1 LKDILF
7 SFIDN
12 GVDYLYGLTDINI
25 NKVAPVALTGISS
38 DILMIGGSTT
48 NNGLPTY
55 TRKYLTDLGI
65 TANFKGS
72 INDDLGTLVK
82 LKMVGVLMFFL
93 VNAHGSIIVYPHT
106 ALSSRYQQVQIH
118 FFF

>member
-1 LKDILF
+1 MVVSIKDALAKTFANIDYSLAPSYQFDEKLILNTNTIKSSKIDLLSIF
-7 SFIDN
+7 LHILSFIDN

-25 NKVAPVALTGISS
+25 NKVKLALTGISS

-65 TANFKGS
+65 TASNFKE
-72 INDDLGTLVK
+72 
-82 LKMVGVLMFFL
+82 
-93 VNAHGSIIVYPHT
+93 Y
-106 ALSSRYQQVQIH
+106 
-118 FFF
+118 

>member
-1 LKDILF
+1 
-7 SFIDN
+7 
-12 GVDYLYGLTDINI
+12 LYGLTDINI

-72 INDDLGTLVK
+72 INDDLGTLCEAQDGWGSDV
-82 LKMVGVLMFFL
+82 FFGKRSRL
-93 VNAHGSIIVYPHT
+93 YNCISSYCAIPAGTNKSKSI
-106 ALSSRYQQVQIH
+106 S
-118 FFF
+118 FFSNSN